1 MTKRPPGGVERPRE
15 GKTFRAKDLL
25 AIAAVTVLAFA
36 AAWVFSR
43 AVKPSPHERSDGRK
57 TVKASGREPISSARP
72 PVVLSSSLSP
82 IDLKE
87 QEILKRDAG
96 MIGDA
101 DLVGKYAAINAKY
114 LASALPTLPVLWE
127 PALDDVGPLMAEGF
141 SLEGFTDGHLILLNP
156 RFKSDAHQLDRVLC
170 HEMVHA
176 YLFSIGDTANTG
188 HGPAFQQ
195 TLRRLSEEGAFDG
208 IPATADEKA
217 QLRSV
222 IDREASRLDG
232 ERRAVDDESAA
243 IEEERLGVRE
253 SINDLNART
262 EKANREQAGWPSAAE
277 HDAVKRRSDAFNQRV
292 IAYNE
297 RVKRLNDDIA
307 AFNGESNRYNLMM
320 AYPDGLDEETHVER
334 KSTASPV
341 SPD

>member
-1 MTKRPPGGVERPRE
+1 MSQPPSGGGERP
-15 GKTFRAKDLL
+15 KNATLRAKDLF
-25 AIAAVTVLAFA
+25 AIAAVTVLAFS

-43 AVKPSPHERSDGRK
+43 AGQPSPRGSSDSRR
-57 TVKASGREPISSARP
+57 TANASGREPLSTIRP
-72 PVVLSSSLSP
+72 AVVLPSSLSP

-101 DLVGKYAAINAKY
+101 DLVGKYAAMNAKY
-114 LASALPTLPVLWE
+114 FASTLPTLPVLWE

-141 SLEGFTDGHLILLNP
+141 SLEGFTDGHVILLNP
-156 RFKSDAHQLDRVLC
+156 RFKSDPRQLDRVLC

-176 YLFSIGDTANTG
+176 YLFSIGDAANTA

-208 IPATADEKA
+208 IPATRDEKE
-217 QLRSV
+217 QLRSA

-232 ERRAVDDESAA
+232 ERQAVGDESAA
-243 IEEERLGVRE
+243 IEQERPGVRE
-253 SINDLNART
+253 AINDVNARV

-277 HDAVKRRSDAFNQRV
+277 HDTVKRRSDAFNQRV
-292 IAYNE
+292 IEYNA

-307 AFNGESNRYNLMM
+307 AFNVESNRYNLMM
-320 AYPDGLDEETHVER
+320 AYPDGLDEETHVEHQ
-334 KSTASPV
+334 SAVSPASP
-341 SPD
+341 D